1 MNVEKKDNHPQQQ
14 KAGSFNYESDDGFLN
29 ELFQIVEKH
38 ESEPEKIEEKKPLD
52 DQTCQYI
59 HELCMR
65 HREANRF
72 NIYSDYEASK
82 IPPEMKC
89 KCGCGR
95 AEGDPLPICT
105 D

>member
-1 MNVEKKDNHPQQQ
+1 
-14 KAGSFNYESDDGFLN
+14 
-29 ELFQIVEKH
+29 
-38 ESEPEKIEEKKPLD
+38 
-52 DQTCQYI
+52 
-59 HELCMR
+59 MR
-65 HREANRF
+65 HREASKF

-105 D
+105 DEL